1 MRWWWYRR
9 LAAVVV
15 GSHFVMMMMMIG
27 RRHRLFPMV
36 DSFSLS
42 LPPKCSFLSYICV
55 YIDNLQQ
62 SSTQSPSSIDVV
74 DGGGVISDRYSF
86 SGTATRRAPGTRARV
101 NTALHHN
108 PTDPSISQ
116 LRWDLTR
123 ISLVFHTMNHVHL
136 SSCRFRFI
144 LVKQCVLA

>member
-1 MRWWWYRR
+1 MRVMRWWWYRR
-9 LAAVVV
+9 QAAVVV

-62 SSTQSPSSIDVV
+62 SSTPSIDVV

-86 SGTATRRAPGTRARV
+86 SGTATRRGRPGHASASEYPYRAPPQSDRPQHLVSTVTATTMGSHSNIPRV
-101 NTALHHN
+101 
-108 PTDPSISQ
+108 PYDE
-116 LRWDLTR
+116 
-123 ISLVFHTMNHVHL
+123 
-136 SSCRFRFI
+136 SCTSFFM
-144 LVKQCVLA
+144 